1 MKSNILTI
9 IKKEFN
15 RVFYDRQLLFTT
27 VILPGLIIYFVYSLM
42 GDAAN
47 KMAQSDR
54 EENVA
59 VQVENL
65 PQSVAEA
72 FKTLGDNVSVT
83 EGAFTKP
90 EIDALNDKSV
100 NRLLVRF
107 PVQFDSLVSVY
118 EPAQGLLAPNVEIY
132 YNSTNTATQRIY
144 SMVCGA
150 LNNYEN
156 SISNRFDINRAD
168 SKEMRFNQADDEKV
182 SGMILS
188 KILPILILMM
198 LFSGVMPIAQTSIA
212 GEKERGTIA
221 TLLITPMRRE
231 ELALGKILAISGIA
245 LLSAL
250 SSFIGIVLSM
260 PKLIA
265 ANGGGELSFSYSTTD
280 MAILLLVII
289 SSVFIM
295 TAAISLLSTLAKDVR
310 NAGTLALP
318 VMFGILFVCLISMFQ
333 NSVSDSLLY
342 DIIPFYNSV
351 TVLTALFQHEL
362 HLMNAAVCIA
372 ANIAYTLISV
382 WILTKMF
389 NNEKVMFSK

>member
-107 PVQFDSLVSVY
+107 PVQFDSLVNVY

-333 NSVSDSLLY
+333 NSVSNSLLY

-372 ANIAYTLISV
+372 ANIAYTLVSV
-382 WILTKMF
+382 WVLTKMF